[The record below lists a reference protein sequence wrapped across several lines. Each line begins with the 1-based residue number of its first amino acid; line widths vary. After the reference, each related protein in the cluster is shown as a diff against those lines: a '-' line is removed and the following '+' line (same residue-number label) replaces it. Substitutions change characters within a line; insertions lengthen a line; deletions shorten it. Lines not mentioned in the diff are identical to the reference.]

1 MADKKIT
8 ALTASTAL
16 STDDLFHVVDSPASS
31 PSNKKITA
39 NNVFQKIP
47 TWIGFND
54 TVATSA
60 ADSLAIPITA
70 SIVHKT
76 TGGDAEALTVAA
88 GTQGQLLMIVLITD
102 GGGTGTIADGTMT
115 GQVKY
120 IIMKTDGGTGTLT
133 GSNLIGASIIFADA
147 GDGVTLLWTNSKWYT
162 VSSSSGGP
170 VYAAA

>member
-54 TVATSA
+54 TVATLVTS
-60 ADSLAIPITA
+60 
-70 SIVHKT
+70 
-76 TGGDAEALTVAA
+76 
-88 GTQGQLLMIVLITD
+88 QLL
-102 GGGTGTIADGTMT
+102 
-115 GQVKY
+115 
-120 IIMKTDGGTGTLT
+120 
-133 GSNLIGASIIFADA
+133 
-147 GDGVTLLWTNSKWYT
+147 
-162 VSSSSGGP
+162 
-170 VYAAA
+170 